1 MSGHGGKR
9 KGAGRKPRL
18 EPRKAVTVRLEP
30 EHAEN
35 FRKLC
40 EAKERSQ
47 AEQITEWI
55 KRARL
60 EAQNAQAMASAGN
73 ETQTTPKHDH

>member
-1 MSGHGGKR
+1 
-9 KGAGRKPRL
+9 L
-18 EPRKAVTVRLEP
+18 EPDD
-30 EHAEN
+30 AEK

-40 EAKERSQ
+40 EAKGRSQ

-60 EAQNAQAMASAGN
+60 
-73 ETQTTPKHDH
+73 

>member
-1 MSGHGGKR
+1 VRGGKR
-9 KGAGRKPRL
+9 KGAGRKPRS
-18 EPRKAVTVRLEP
+18 EPREAVTVRLEP
-30 EHAEN
+30 EHAEK

-40 EAKERSQ
+40 TAKGRSQ

-60 EAQNAQAMASAGN
+60 
-73 ETQTTPKHDH
+73 

>member
-30 EHAEN
+30 EHAEI
-35 FRKLC
+35 FRKIC
-40 EAKERSQ
+40 DAKGRSQ

-55 KRARL
+55 KRDRI
-60 EAQNAQAMASAGN
+60 
-73 ETQTTPKHDH
+73 